1 VHLGRGGLK
10 RPHACRPAR
19 PRSPLSVTTAVV
31 HGVAPSVTVLWRKH
45 RGDAGAPSASRPGPA
60 TPAQAG
66 YPSALAMLQRE
77 MDALNAKLAAEKA
90 AHLATEE
97 ARKTA
102 MAELAAQPATAV
114 ASSPLAAAALAAAS
128 LAAATEPAAKSAA
141 SAASPR
147 TKQGEARTRLEQ
159 LLLKSKIQVLLAARV
174 L

>member
-1 VHLGRGGLK
+1 
-10 RPHACRPAR
+10 
-19 PRSPLSVTTAVV
+19 
-31 HGVAPSVTVLWRKH
+31 
-45 RGDAGAPSASRPGPA
+45 
-60 TPAQAG
+60 
-66 YPSALAMLQRE
+66 MLQRE

-159 LLLKSKIQVLLAARV
+159 AAAQEQDPGAAGGARARGV
-174 L
+174 VGILGVG